1 MAKDHNVRVKP
12 DDDCLSKVLE
22 VVNEVWQL
30 SALIYFF
37 TRRHNAL
44 RQWPWSATEYSNLA
58 YL

>member
-12 DDDCLSKVLE
+12 DDGCLSEVLE

-37 TRRHNAL
+37 ARRHNAL
-44 RQWPWSATEYSNLA
+44 RQWPWSTTEHSNLA